1 MPTNTVSAARCTIKL
16 ITPPS
21 TSASTKP
28 TKTACQ
34 EYSQQSIT
42 DPVTG
47 AFKEIVTIE
56 SKQSSRFQISF
67 QVHHTAYDLLERTKP
82 SRSSRSTATDRPLK
96 SSDYVVDFFLDGISI
111 GGGYHQ
117 HHTQTPRRHTISA
130 FPSSNITARP
140 LQFAPL
146 HLVDPDD
153 YPQDLTGVESPA
165 EQVCQDEEI
174 IRSLGTIE
182 VKITRCELSL
192 KERRSNRKRIRLR
205 PTSNDMMFSE
215 SIKKARL
222 SSTAGLGQPT
232 FFEREN
238 DRISYRV
245 RCQDPNPFLHFIFKY
260 KPRAVL
266 IAEGILP
273 PPIISPELPVEGAST
288 STKQKPDRKSS
299 GTENRMT
306 IESDPESEKEES
318 RVIKKETREKKAGCK
333 REESNRRS
341 GPKDD
346 CKKRGTG
353 GERNGQIDQKPRRVS
368 SQTDRKPE
376 LTTRTKEDIKPSKP
390 MFIDLTL

>member
-16 ITPPS
+16 ITPS
-21 TSASTKP
+21 SSSASTKP

-42 DPVTG
+42 DPITG

-82 SRSSRSTATDRPLK
+82 SRSSRSTATGKPLK

-117 HHTQTPRRHTISA
+117 HHTQTARRHTISA

-153 YPQDLTGVESPA
+153 YPQDLTGVEAPA

-232 FFEREN
+232 FYEREN

-273 PPIISPELPVEGAST
+273 PPIIPPELPVEGAST
-288 STKQKPDRKSS
+288 STKPDRKSS
-299 GTENRMT
+299 GTETRIT

-318 RVIKKETREKKAGCK
+318 RVIKKEKREKKAGCK
-333 REESNRRS
+333 REESNGRS

-346 CKKRGTG
+346 CNKRGTG
-353 GERNGQIDQKPRRVS
+353 GERNGQIDQNRRLVS
-368 SQTDRKPE
+368 SQTDRKPDP
-376 LTTRTKEDIKPSKP
+376 TTQTKEDIKPSKP